1 MVMGTVAPVIRK
13 VALVLT
19 ALFAVGGLLFGLGYA
34 FEDLA
39 IGSAL
44 LITAAI
50 VVPLAGLTVL
60 AMLKPDIAPVVLT
73 IGVGLF
79 AAYAVL
85 DLFVE
90 FADAPDIPFIAL
102 VLALPIAVMG
112 QRHDLWAGALLLV
125 LAAFP
130 FLQIVVRMFSEAAVD
145 RPGLGVL
152 LGGSTGVVVIP
163 LAVLG
168 ILFLVAGGLGRQTP
182 VADQGGVQPPARQ
195 TQLH

>member
-34 FEDLA
+34 FEDLP

-60 AMLKPDIAPVVLT
+60 AVLKPDIAPVVLT

-79 AAYAVL
+79 AAYAVF
-85 DLFVE
+85 DVFVE
-90 FADAPDIPFIAL
+90 FADAPDIPLIAL
-102 VLALPIAVMG
+102 VLALPVAVMG

-125 LAAFP
+125 LAAVP

-168 ILFLVAGGLGRQTP
+168 ILFLVAWGLGRQTP
-182 VADQGGVQPPARQ
+182 VTDQGGVQPPARQ

>member
-34 FEDLA
+34 FEDLP